1 MSQLGVVV
9 VVQVSFRYCPAA
21 QLAVHDKHWVAVPGV
36 GWYVPA
42 PHVVHCR
49 SALLTHCAVVYVPAA
64 HCDEHDMHADD
75 PGCDWNVPALHP
87 LHAVTSLVPNLYVP
101 GAHAPHMGA
110 VVLLQVVPA
119 MA

>member
-1 MSQLGVVV
+1 MSQLGVVMG
-9 VVQVSFRYCPAA
+9 VQVSFRYCPAA

-42 PHVVHCR
+42 PHVMHCR
-49 SALLTHCAVVYVPAA
+49 SALLTHCAVVNVPAA

-75 PGCDWNVPALHP
+75 PDCDWNVPALHP

-101 GAHAPHMGA
+101 GAHAPHTGA